1 MTKPIAVKF
10 KNVSF
15 SYKNENEGNPT
26 INNISFEIEQGEYV
40 CIVGGNGSGKST
52 ISKLIVGL
60 LKPHSGSIFI
70 NDKILNTN
78 NLTFVRE
85 NVGII
90 FQNPDNQFIGLTSEN
105 DIAFGLENKQI
116 DASYMRE
123 IIKVVAKIVN
133 IEDLLKK
140 DASKLSG
147 GQKQKVAI
155 ASILATNPKVI
166 IFDEST
172 SMLDPTSKIELKKL
186 ILFLKSKLNK
196 TIISITHDV
205 EEIINADKVMVI
217 NNGSIEKYDKP
228 ETIFN
233 DENFLRKN
241 KLDAPYVVQLSRQL
255 NKTIGINVTL
265 NQAEMI
271 KNICK
276 YEKNK

>member
-1 MTKPIAVKF
+1 MSKSIAVKF
-10 KNVSF
+10 KNVLF
-15 SYKNENEGNPT
+15 SYKNENEGIPT
-26 INNISFEIEQGEYV
+26 INNISFEIEQGEYI

-52 ISKLIVGL
+52 ISKLMVGL

-70 NDKILNTN
+70 HDKILNAN
-78 NLTFVRE
+78 NLHFVRE

-105 DIAFGLENKQI
+105 DIAFGLENKRI
-116 DASYMRE
+116 ETSYMHE
-123 IIKVVAKIVN
+123 IVKVVAKIVN
-133 IEDLLKK
+133 IKDLLKK

-155 ASILATNPKVI
+155 ASILATNPKII

-196 TIISITHDV
+196 TIVSITHDV

-228 ETIFN
+228 SVILS
-233 DENFLRKN
+233 DENLLRKN
-241 KLDAPYVVQLSRQL
+241 KLAAPYVIQLSKEL
-255 NKTIGINVTL
+255 NKMMGINVTT
-265 NQAEMI
+265 NHTEMI
-271 KNICK
+271 KNICE
-276 YEKNK
+276 YGKNK